1 MGRAA
6 RSDAELLA
14 ACRRGETEAFG
25 SLVERYQGLVC
36 AVSYSATGDRVL
48 SEDVAQETFLA
59 AWVQLTELREPG
71 KLRGWL
77 CAIARNL
84 GLKALRRSGREVPT
98 AETPESDAIGAPS
111 PLDATLEAE
120 SARLVWDSLR
130 RIPATYREA
139 LVLYYQENQS
149 VAEMA
154 VALGI
159 SENAAMQRLSR
170 GRRHLAD
177 TVSAVV
183 EQSLG
188 QRKPP
193 RNFAAGIVASL
204 PAARPMSNPSTTETT
219 PGGSSML
226 KVAALVS
233 AFAAAGGAAYLVTQ
247 TSGESASAPA
257 EQPATEVA
265 STAAPRA
272 ASARPELPAL
282 PRHPGAI
289 AERPS
294 SGDPSAVPEGARV
307 APDPDTEP
315 RIGGAALAALEQGPS
330 RGPVDAPVTI
340 VLFSDFMCTYCEKV
354 VATLDALFDE
364 YPGKVRLVMKQFPV
378 HEEARLA
385 AEAALA
391 AEDQGK
397 FWELHD
403 MLMTNQQDLSRE
415 ALITYAGQV
424 GIDVPSFTSALDQHT
439 YRDAVAADQQAG
451 KDINVRG
458 TPEFLI
464 NGRLIVGARPIDVF
478 RVEIERELAA
488 L

>member
-98 AETPESDAIGAPS
+98 AETPVTDDAAPS
-111 PLDATLEAE
+111 PLEATLEAE

-130 RIPATYREA
+130 RIPDTYREA

-154 VALGI
+154 AVLGI

-183 EQSLG
+183 EHSLG

-219 PGGSSML
+219 HGGSSML
-226 KVAALVS
+226 KIAALVS

-247 TSGESASAPA
+247 TSGESESPA
-257 EQPATEVA
+257 VEPGATETAVI
-265 STAAPRA
+265 AAPRA
-272 ASARPELPAL
+272 ASERPELAPL
-282 PRHPGAI
+282 PRHPSAL

-294 SGDPSAVPEGARV
+294 PGDPAPMPEGAYV

-315 RIGGAALAALEQGPS
+315 RIGGAALAALERGPS

-340 VLFSDFMCTYCEKV
+340 VLFTDFMCTYCEQV
-354 VATLDALFDE
+354 VATVDELFDE

-424 GIDVPSFTSALDQHT
+424 GIDVPSFTNALDQRS

-451 KDINVRG
+451 KDISVRG
-458 TPEFLI
+458 TPAFLI
-464 NGRLIVGARPIDVF
+464 NGRLMVGARPIDVF